1 MKRKIYDILQM
12 IGASILVC
20 LGFLCIPIEM
30 DNQVLW
36 SAVICVLTLIA
47 AVVSMWSINKRLDWI
62 SVVTLILSFLMP
74 VWSLTNFRSGADS
87 DAILFGTIPVAVLV
101 NHYIAKNKKCLLVFH
116 ISTLVS
122 VCVALKFSMFL
133 YYNNVSH
140 DGETPGVGAFELIA
154 FSIYFLIFSIIS
166 VLLKKEKS
174 LSPETVSE
182 V

>member
-30 DNQVLW
+30 DNPVLW

-74 VWSLTNFRSGADS
+74 VWSINPFRTGLD
-87 DAILFGTIPVAVLV
+87 DYVIFLV
-101 NHYIAKNKKCLLVFH
+101 
-116 ISTLVS
+116 
-122 VCVALKFSMFL
+122 
-133 YYNNVSH
+133 
-140 DGETPGVGAFELIA
+140 
-154 FSIYFLIFSIIS
+154 
-166 VLLKKEKS
+166 
-174 LSPETVSE
+174 
-182 V
+182 